1 MSTTY
6 KPPPSAA
13 ANAKRGLEMRRE
25 HGRGGTAVGIARARD
40 LANGSSLPLST
51 VKRMYSF
58 FARHEVDKKGKGFNA
73 GEDGYPS
80 NGRIAWLLWGGDSAY
95 AWSARIA
102 RAEKNK

>member
-6 KPPPSAA
+6 KPPPAA
-13 ANAKRGLEMRRE
+13 ASNAKRGLEMRRE

-40 LANGSSLPLST
+40 LANGASLPLST

-58 FARHEVDKKGKGFNA
+58 FARHELDKKGKGFNA

>member
-6 KPPPSAA
+6 KPPPAA
-13 ANAKRGLEMRRE
+13 ASNAKRGLEMRRE

-58 FARHEVDKKGKGFNA
+58 VARHEVDKQGKGFNA

>member
-6 KPPPSAA
+6 KPPPAA
-13 ANAKRGLEMRRE
+13 VSNAKRGLELRRE
-25 HGRGGTAVGIARARD
+25 HGRGGTEVGIARARD
-40 LANGSSLPLST
+40 ISNGSDLSLST

-58 FARHEVDKKGKGFNA
+58 FARHEVDKKGKGWHA
-73 GEDGYPS
+73 GQEGYPS
-80 NGRIAWLLWGGDSAY
+80 NGLIAWLLWGGDSAY